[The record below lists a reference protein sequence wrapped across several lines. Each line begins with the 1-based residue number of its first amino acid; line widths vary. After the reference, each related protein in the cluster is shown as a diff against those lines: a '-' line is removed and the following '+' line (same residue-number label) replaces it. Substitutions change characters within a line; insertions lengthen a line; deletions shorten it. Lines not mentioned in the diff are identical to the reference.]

1 MFSQIS
7 LFSDFFQRQ
16 SLTLTQSEIPWLF
29 HDLEEIFHRDLSWL
43 VATMQDLLPV
53 SKLGKEQLGVAK
65 S

>member
-7 LFSDFFQRQ
+7 LFRDFFQRQ

-53 SKLGKEQLGVAK
+53 SKLGKEQPGVAK

>member
-16 SLTLTQSEIPWLF
+16 SSSLAQSEIPWLF
-29 HDLEEIFHRDLSWL
+29 PDLEKIFHPDLSWL
-43 VATMQDLLPV
+43 VATMQDLKPV
-53 SKLGKEQLGVAK
+53 SKLANEQLGVAK